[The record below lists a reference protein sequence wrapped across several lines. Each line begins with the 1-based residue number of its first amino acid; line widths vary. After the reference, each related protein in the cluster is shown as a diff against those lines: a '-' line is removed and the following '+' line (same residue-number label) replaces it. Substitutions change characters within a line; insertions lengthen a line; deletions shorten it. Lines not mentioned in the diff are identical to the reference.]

1 MLAFV
6 IDDGETE
13 MGVEFDIDSLQDFRK
28 ALESR
33 LSQAQKILTAVDTQ
47 LSCSRPPI
55 GTFADANIYAGA
67 SQTKNAAYLDRVT
80 KLRDS
85 LKVALAGTDQIITN
99 YKTVEALNHANA
111 TEIAN
116 RMDKVGST
124 LNPKKNG
131 AA

>member
-1 MLAFV
+1 
-6 IDDGETE
+6 

-33 LSQAQKILTAVDTQ
+33 LTQAQAILTAVDTK

-55 GTFADANIYAGA
+55 GTFADANIFTGDAQ
-67 SQTKNAAYLDRVT
+67 SKNSAYLDRVT
-80 KLRDS
+80 KLRNS
-85 LKVALAGTDQIITN
+85 LNVAIAGTDQIITN

-116 RMDKVGST
+116 RMDKVGNT
-124 LNPKKNG
+124 LDPKNQHANG
-131 AA
+131 AV